1 MTQNERNWTAGAFKG
16 SGTSPTAEDLRRHW
30 DMPRSLSIFSNA
42 QRVGRLTE
50 RAGAWELQY
59 DHAWMINPE
68 GWDLG
73 PGLPRDAGTIT
84 DGGSD
89 RPVQWFFDNLLPEEA
104 MRIAVAKTAAI
115 DQADAFALLGYLGR
129 ESAGALVLLPEG
141 EDLDAGDGYQPLP
154 LEELNDRIL
163 NMPTVPIAA
172 TGPKRM
178 SLAGA
183 QQKLLVRWDGARLT
197 EPVGS
202 SPSTH
207 ILKPQSNSAEYPHS
221 VINEY
226 AMMRLA
232 ASVGLDVPPVW
243 RLYVPQ
249 PVYIVQRFDR
259 RVQGHVHERTHVIDT
274 CQLLNMPRTFKYDQA
289 SLKTLG
295 AAIARTRTRAR
306 TRQHLWR
313 WLVFNMLI
321 GNHDN
326 HLKNVSFEVTAEGVV
341 IAPAYD
347 LLSTAVYHTTGH
359 GLPPPWPRV
368 EMAIPAPQAPTFAD
382 LNRDRVMLAAESM
395 GMPATL
401 AARELDTMRTEI
413 LPRMDALIDEIAL
426 QNKATPHEAKAHHG
440 GEIHLLRTIRHV
452 IIQDMVARLG

>member
-1 MTQNERNWTAGAFKG
+1 MAQDKPNWTDALREGH
-16 SGTSPTAEDLRRHW
+16 TSPSGEDLRQHW
-30 DMPRSLSIFSNA
+30 AMPRALAVYSNA
-42 QRVGRLTE
+42 QRVGRLNE
-50 RAGAWELQY
+50 RAGIWEMQY
-59 DHAWMINPE
+59 DHEWITSP
-68 GWDLG
+68 GSWDLG
-73 PGLPRDAGTIT
+73 PGLPRAAGTIT
-84 DGGSD
+84 DGATE

-104 MRIAVAKTAAI
+104 MRTAVAKTAAV

-129 ESAGALVLLPEG
+129 ESAGSLVLLPE
-141 EDLDAGDGYQPLP
+141 DQKPDAGDGYQPLP
-154 LEELNDRIL
+154 LDELSARIQ

-183 QQKLLVRWDGARLT
+183 QQKLLVRWDGKALT

-207 ILKPQSNSAEYPHS
+207 ILKPQSTSAEYPHS

-232 ASVGLDVPPVW
+232 AALGLVVPPVW

-259 RVQGHVHERTHVIDT
+259 TFDGQNHERVHVIDT
-274 CQLLNMPRTFKYDQA
+274 CQLMNMPRVFKYEQA
-289 SLKTLG
+289 SLRTLG
-295 AAIARTRTRAR
+295 VAIERTRAR
-306 TRQHLWR
+306 AQTRQHLWR
-313 WLVFNMLI
+313 WLLFNMLI

-326 HLKNVSFEVTAEGVV
+326 HLKNVSFEVTSEGIG

-347 LLSTAVYHTTGH
+347 LLCTAVYHTTGH

-368 EMAIPAPQAPTFAD
+368 ELAIPTPGAPTFAD
-382 LNRDRVMLAAESM
+382 LTRERVMGAADAL

-401 AARELDTMRTEI
+401 AARELETMRAAI
-413 LPRMDALIDEIAL
+413 LPQLDQLIERIAAE
-426 QNKATPHEAKAHHG
+426 NEPTPQEAKAHHA
-440 GEIHLLRTIRHV
+440 GELHLLRTIRHV
-452 IIQDMVARLG
+452 VIQDMVERLE